1 MRTRIYVDAFNLYY
15 GALRGTDNKWLDLD
29 ALCRN
34 LLKPANRIEH
44 IHYCTA
50 RVAARDG
57 DHGQPQRQELY
68 FRALRTIPRL
78 TITLGHFLSSDVRMP
93 TVSPSGAIGGT
104 VLVRKTEEKGSD
116 VNLATLLLKEG
127 FQNLYDVA
135 VVISN
140 DSDLLLPIEVV
151 KADLGKPVGV
161 FNPHQRPSSRL
172 RKRASF
178 YKQIRQGVLSA
189 SQFPARL
196 SDHQG
201 SFTKP
206 PGW

>member
-1 MRTRIYVDAFNLYY
+1 MRTRIYVDAFNLYD
-15 GALRGTDNKWLDLD
+15 GALRSTYFKWLDLD
-29 ALCRN
+29 APCSS
-34 LLKPANRIEH
+34 LLEPAIRIEH
-44 IHYCTA
+44 IHDCTA
-50 RVAARDG
+50 RVSARDG

-68 FRALRTIPRL
+68 FRALRTIPHL
-78 TITLGHFLSSDVRMP
+78 SITLGHFQSSDVRMA

-104 VLVRKTEEKGSD
+104 VLVRKTEEKDSD

-151 KADLGKPVGV
+151 KTDLRKPVGV
-161 FNPHQRPSSRL
+161 FNPHQKPSSCL
-172 RKRASF
+172 RQCASF
-178 YKQIRQGVLSA
+178 YKQIREGVLSA
-189 SQFPARL
+189 SQFPAML
-196 SDHQG
+196 SDHHG

-206 PGW
+206 PNW